1 VELGFSA
8 GLQMSGSIRHSDGH
22 AIVCSMT
29 DWNLNDG
36 NLKVWDING
45 AASIV
50 ELAEVYS
57 DELNHIA
64 CSLTVNQINDD
75 IYVGYSGDPGDA
87 YPNGLRLRYKVSIDG
102 GASWSAA
109 TVYDDDGPQRMREIY
124 TDRSIGDAGA
134 GRWLIAWWIDGLGSD
149 ELMTNFNNSVALL
162 PAPATPTPPP
172 EIHSPGGS
180 FNRVLSGGAP
190 GFITY
195 ISPDGRV
202 TELHTPHQMGSWVV
216 SFAGLGT
223 PPIEYI
229 TQRSPFQDGVTVKDF
244 FLRPRVIQLHIRQA
258 FCDRNAWWA
267 GRAALL
273 NEIRPNRQ
281 TAPAVPVPGTL
292 RITET
297 DGTQRDLSVFI
308 TEGPRFEPRVS
319 GEWDEWAFMEAL
331 RFTAHDPVAFDPTQV
346 TATFT
351 ITLGASLVFPITFPI
366 TFGSGAL
373 DDTLVVTYL
382 GTWLSFPV
390 ITIVGPIEQPRIDNV
405 TTGEKIEFSI
415 DIAPGRTITINL
427 TEGNKT
433 VVDDLGTNLIGAVT
447 PDSNLA
453 TFHIAP
459 DPEAAGGLNTMRLR
473 GANPTGATAVSLAYF
488 DRYFGF

>member
-1 VELGFSA
+1 
-8 GLQMSGSIRHSDGH
+8 M
-22 AIVCSMT
+22 
-29 DWNLNDG
+29 
-36 NLKVWDING
+36 
-45 AASIV
+45 
-50 ELAEVYS
+50 
-57 DELNHIA
+57 
-64 CSLTVNQINDD
+64 
-75 IYVGYSGDPGDA
+75 
-87 YPNGLRLRYKVSIDG
+87 
-102 GASWSAA
+102 
-109 TVYDDDGPQRMREIY
+109 
-124 TDRSIGDAGA
+124 
-134 GRWLIAWWIDGLGSD
+134 
-149 ELMTNFNNSVALL
+149 
-162 PAPATPTPPP
+162 
-172 EIHSPGGS
+172 IHSPGGS
-180 FNRVLSGGAP
+180 FTRALSGGAP
-190 GFITY
+190 GFISY
-195 ISPDGRV
+195 LSPDGR
-202 TELHTPHQMGSWVV
+202 EYPLHTPHQIGRWVI
-216 SFAGLGT
+216 SFTGFGA
-223 PPIEYI
+223 PPIDYI
-229 TQRSPFQDGVTVKDF
+229 TQRGPFQHGVTVKNF
-244 FLRPRVIQLHIRQA
+244 FLRPRTIQLLIRQA
-258 FCDRNAWWA
+258 FCDRTAWWA

-281 TAPAVPVPGTL
+281 ATATASVPGTL
-292 RITET
+292 RIVET
-297 DGTQRDLSVFI
+297 DGTIRDLSVFI
-308 TEGPRFEPRVS
+308 AEGPGFEPRVS

-473 GANPTGATAVSLAYF
+473 GTNPTGATAVSLAYF